1 LRHAVGEPRA
11 GVGLVRRRLARAAT
25 ALGACCLGLGSA
37 PLSATEPAEGVR
49 VTGARVQLRDVMPE
63 CPELACA
70 SDLGA
75 APPAGGSRLISADV
89 IRAALE
95 AAEARVPRLSA
106 VRVTSAAR
114 VWSPAELGEL
124 LRPSIELKLPQGVRL
139 LGVQAKSGATLPLLA
154 TVGECSLPA
163 LAKRAGPS
171 ATTAMVEIL
180 HDGQP
185 VRRVAVQV
193 RLMLSEQAARAQ
205 VPRGARI
212 TLVIQRASATVSAQG
227 VALQDAEIGQTASFK
242 VQPTGRIVM
251 ARIESASTATV
262 LEQ

>member
-1 LRHAVGEPRA
+1 MRRAVGERRA
-11 GVGLVRRRLARAAT
+11 GVRLTPAIVARAASV
-25 ALGACCLGLGSA
+25 LGVAGLLLGSA
-37 PLSATEPAEGVR
+37 PLSAAEADEGVR

-63 CPELACA
+63 CPERACA
-70 SDLGA
+70 ADLGA
-75 APPAGGSRLISADV
+75 APPAGNSRLIAADV

-95 AAEARVPRLSA
+95 AAEAPVPRLSA

-124 LRPSIELKLPQGVRL
+124 ARPSIEKRLPPGVRL

-154 TVGECSLPA
+154 TLGDCSLPA

-193 RLMLSEQAARAQ
+193 RLLLSEQAARAQ
-205 VPRGARI
+205 VPRGTVI

-227 VALQDAEIGQTASFK
+227 VALQDAEIGQTAPFK
-242 VQPTGRIVM
+242 VQPTGRIVQ
-251 ARIESASTATV
+251 ARVESANTAAV
-262 LEQ
+262 LEH

>member
-1 LRHAVGEPRA
+1 MRRAVGERRA
-11 GVGLVRRRLARAAT
+11 GAGQGRRSARAA
-25 ALGACCLGLGSA
+25 AVLGAGWLVLGSTLPCA
-37 PLSATEPAEGVR
+37 AEVDEGVR
-49 VTGARVQLRDVMPE
+49 VTGARVQLRDVMPQ
-63 CPELACA
+63 CPERACA
-70 SDLGA
+70 ADLGA
-75 APPAGGSRLISADV
+75 APPAGGSRLVAADV

-95 AAEARVPRLSA
+95 AAEAPVPRLSA

-114 VWSPAELGEL
+114 VWSPGELGEL
-124 LRPSIELKLPQGVRL
+124 LRPVIEKKLPPGVRL

-163 LAKRAGPS
+163 LARRAGPS

-193 RLMLSEQAARAQ
+193 RLLSSEQAARAQ
-205 VPRGARI
+205 VPRGTLI

-242 VQPTGRIVM
+242 VQPTGRIVR
-251 ARIESASTATV
+251 ARIESGNIAAV
-262 LEQ
+262 VE